1 MSEYL
6 KVISRHKSPE
16 NDKLRRHL
24 YFGLYLGI
32 INIDTIQ
39 LYGFFVCGI
48 IDLLTA
54 LITGNTVLFLGPE
67 QQKDKTFFID
77 KEVNIIFYID
87 ENRRIICPINTCIKP
102 VIIHTLMLSC
112 TISHGK

>member
-1 MSEYL
+1 M
-6 KVISRHKSPE
+6 
-16 NDKLRRHL
+16 
-24 YFGLYLGI
+24 
-32 INIDTIQ
+32 
-39 LYGFFVCGI
+39 CGI

-87 ENRRIICPINTCIKP
+87 ENNPINTCIKP
-102 VIIHTLMLSC
+102 VITYLDVIMYNLTWKMKHLSPV
-112 TISHGK
+112 INPSSK